1 MPLVNMHD
9 MLVHARDNGYAVAAL
24 DVVSLDFVE
33 AVVQA
38 AENCRAPV
46 IVSLAESHFDHYDF
60 ELLMAAVV
68 AACRRSSAPLAIHLD
83 HGASLASAVQA
94 IRCGCN
100 GVMVDGS
107 HLSLADNQAL
117 TEQVTEMAHACAVA
131 VEGELGYVPGEEGE
145 DAERHPGEVI
155 YTTPAEA
162 AGFAAATGVDCLA
175 VSVGT
180 VHGRMRGQPQLDF
193 ERLAA
198 IAETV
203 ALPLVIHGGTGL
215 ADADYQRLIGS
226 GVAKINYYTALADAA
241 AQAMRAVIAEDSRAG
256 YTRLT
261 HPVRDA
267 VRREAER
274 VIDLFGG
281 RDRAPDLMVRCRR
294 WREVEH
300 LILFNATADE
310 AEVAGMKR
318 DGRRLL
324 GAIPGVRQAATGRAL
339 TAEAR
344 YRHCWLV
351 RFAGAP
357 VIESYK
363 HHPDHQAFADEQFR
377 PMAGDRLTIDYELDE

>member
-1 MPLVNMHD
+1 MPLVNMQD
-9 MLVHARDNGYAVAAL
+9 MLVQARASGYAVAAL

-60 ELLMAAVV
+60 ELLMVAVV

-94 IRCGCN
+94 VRFGCN

-107 HLSLADNQAL
+107 HLPFAENQRL
-117 TEQVTEMAHACAVA
+117 TKEVTEMAHACGVA

-155 YTTPAEA
+155 YTTPGEA
-162 AGFAAATGVDCLA
+162 ASFAATTEVDCLA

-180 VHGRMRGQPQLDF
+180 VHGRMRGQPQLDV

-198 IAETV
+198 IAEMV

-215 ADADYQRLIGS
+215 AERDYERLIAS

-241 AQAMRAVIAEDSRAG
+241 AQALRVAAQDAGAG

-261 HPVRDA
+261 HQVRDV

-281 RDRAPDLMVRCRR
+281 RDRGPELLTHCRP

-300 LILFNATADE
+300 LILFNANADE
-310 AEVAGMKR
+310 ERVAAMKK
-318 DGRRLL
+318 DGRRVL
-324 GAIPGVRQAATGRAL
+324 GAIPGVRRAATGRAV

-351 RFAGAP
+351 RFSGAP
-357 VIESYK
+357 VIESYR
-363 HHPDHQAFADEQFR
+363 HHADHQAFADEQFR
-377 PMAGDRLTIDYELDE
+377 PLAGDRLTIDYELDA